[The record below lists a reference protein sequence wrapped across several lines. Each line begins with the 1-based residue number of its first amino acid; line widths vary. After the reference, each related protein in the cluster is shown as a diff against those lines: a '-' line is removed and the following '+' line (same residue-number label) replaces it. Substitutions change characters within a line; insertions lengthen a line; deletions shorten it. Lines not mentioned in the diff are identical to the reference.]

1 MTKHDLCHWHCTV
14 AFYYTEHLPKAG
26 KQQDNAMAPLTK
38 LDSKLSWVYLINLI
52 FYIIPLFTVRFA
64 LWQYISMAAA
74 LLLFLLCY
82 FQAYRCNRRDI
93 HWPIAGIVLVAA
105 LITPVNPGSVSMF
118 AYAGFFI
125 GFAYAL
131 RRYLV
136 LMSLLLALLVLL
148 KLTLTIHWNLF
159 LVMGLPIVLAVSFL
173 GRAEQAKLRHRMAE
187 QQSED
192 EIKQLATMVER
203 ERIARD
209 LHDIL
214 GHTLSSIILKAD
226 LTEKLLARQHTQA
239 AQQQL
244 TELSQIARDA
254 LSQVR
259 QSVSGYKHQG
269 LAAEVAR
276 LLSRLRDAG
285 FHAVLQG
292 DMPQLDARR
301 ETALILALTELV
313 TNVIRHSKGDSCS
326 LSFLQQGDE
335 FTVYLSDNGQTSDI
349 KEGNGISGLRQ
360 RIAAIGGTLAMQQHD
375 GVTARIQFPLQEH
388 A

>member
-1 MTKHDLCHWHCTV
+1 
-14 AFYYTEHLPKAG
+14 
-26 KQQDNAMAPLTK
+26 MAPLNK

-64 LWQYISMAAA
+64 LWQYASMAAA
-74 LLLFLLCY
+74 LLLFLVCY
-82 FQAYRCNRRDI
+82 FWAYRCRRTDM
-93 HWPIAGIVLVAA
+93 HWPIAGMILVAV

-131 RRYLV
+131 RRYV
-136 LMSLLLALLVLL
+136 LLMTLLLALLVLL
-148 KLTLTIHWNLF
+148 ELTLTIHWNLF
-159 LVMGLPIVLAVSFL
+159 LVMGMPIVLAVSFL
-173 GRAEQAKLRHRMAE
+173 GRAEQAKLRHRQAE

-214 GHTLSSIILKAD
+214 GHILSSVILKAD
-226 LTEKLLARQHTQA
+226 LAEKLLARQQTDA
-239 AQQQL
+239 ARQQL
-244 TELSQIARDA
+244 AELSQIARDA

-259 QSVSGYKHQG
+259 QSVSGYQHQG
-269 LAAEVAR
+269 LAAEVAK

-285 FHAVLQG
+285 FQAELKGCIPALPEQ
-292 DMPQLDARR
+292 Q
-301 ETALILALTELV
+301 ETALLLALTELT
-313 TNVIRHSKGDSCS
+313 TNVIRHSKGDLCQ
-326 LSFLQQGDE
+326 LSFAQQGN
-335 FTVYLSDNGQTSDI
+335 TLNVCLADNGNSLNDAKGI
-349 KEGNGISGLRQ
+349 SEGNGLSGLRQ
-360 RIAAIGGTLAMQQHD
+360 RLAAINAIFSLQTND
-375 GVTARIQFPLQEH
+375 GVCASINLPVQEQS

>member
-1 MTKHDLCHWHCTV
+1 
-14 AFYYTEHLPKAG
+14 
-26 KQQDNAMAPLTK
+26 MAPLTK

-136 LMSLLLALLVLL
+136 LMTLLLALLVLL

-209 LHDIL
+209 MHDIL

-349 KEGNGISGLRQ
+349 KEGNGISGLRE
-360 RIAAIGGTLAMQQHD
+360 RIAAIGGTLAMQQQD

>member
-1 MTKHDLCHWHCTV
+1 MTPYH
-14 AFYYTEHLPKAG
+14 
-26 KQQDNAMAPLTK
+26 K
-38 LDSKLSWVYLINLI
+38 LERKLSWVYLINLV

-64 LWQYISMAAA
+64 LWQYLSMAAA
-74 LLLFLLCY
+74 LLLFLVCY
-82 FQAYRCNRRDI
+82 FWAYRCNRNEM
-93 HWPIAGIVLVAA
+93 HWPIAGIVLVAT

-131 RRYLV
+131 PRYLL
-136 LMSLLLALLVLL
+136 LMALLLALLVLL
-148 KLTLTIHWNLF
+148 ELTLTIHWKLF
-159 LVMGLPIVLAVSFL
+159 LLMGGPIVLAVSLL
-173 GRAEQAKLRHRMAE
+173 GRAEQAKQRHRLAE
-187 QQSED
+187 LQSED

-226 LTEKLLARQHTQA
+226 LAEKLLARQQTGA

-269 LAAEVAR
+269 LSTEVAR
-276 LLSRLRDAG
+276 LLNRLRDAG
-285 FHAVLQG
+285 FQAMLTG
-292 DMPQLDARR
+292 DIPQLDARR

-326 LSFLQQGDE
+326 LSFVQRDQE
-335 FTVYLSDNGQTSDI
+335 FIICLNDNGQSSEI
-349 KEGNGISGLRQ
+349 KEGNGITGLRE
-360 RIAAIGGTLAMQQHD
+360 RLAAIGASLALQQQD
-375 GVTARIQFPLQEH
+375 GVTARIQLPLQER

>member
-1 MTKHDLCHWHCTV
+1 MTPYD
-14 AFYYTEHLPKAG
+14 
-26 KQQDNAMAPLTK
+26 K
-38 LDSKLSWVYLINLI
+38 LESKLSWVYLINLI

-64 LWQYISMAAA
+64 LWQYLSMLAA
-74 LLLFLLCY
+74 LVLFLLCY
-82 FQAYRCNRRDI
+82 FWAYRSCRNNM
-93 HWPIAGIVLVAA
+93 HWPIAGIVLVAT
-105 LITPVNPGSVSMF
+105 LITPVNPGSIAMF

-125 GFAYAL
+125 GYAYPLRHFLWLMAAL
-131 RRYLV
+131 V
-136 LMSLLLALLVLL
+136 AVLLLLE
-148 KLTLTIHWNLF
+148 LTLTIPWRLF
-159 LVMGLPIVLAVSFL
+159 LYMGVPIVLGVSFL
-173 GRAEQAKLRHRMAE
+173 GRAEQAKQRHRVAE
-187 QQSED
+187 LQSED

-226 LTEKLLARQHTQA
+226 LAEKLLARQHTDA

-244 TELSQIARDA
+244 TELSQIARDT

-269 LAAEVAR
+269 LAAEVTK

-285 FHAVLQG
+285 FQAELQG
-292 DMPQLDARR
+292 EVPQLDSRR

-313 TNVIRHSKGDSCS
+313 TNVMRHSKGERCQ
-326 LSFLQQGDE
+326 LSFVTQPNSLQMCI
-335 FTVYLSDNGQTSDI
+335 SDNGQSDAI
-349 KEGNGISGLRQ
+349 SEGNGLRGLRE
-360 RIAAIGGTLAMQQHD
+360 RLAAIDGSLSTTQHD
-375 GVTARIQFPLQEH
+375 GFTATIQLPLQESR

>member
-1 MTKHDLCHWHCTV
+1 
-14 AFYYTEHLPKAG
+14 
-26 KQQDNAMAPLTK
+26 MAPYDK
-38 LDSKLSWVYLINLI
+38 LESKLSWVYLINLI
-52 FYIIPLFTVRFA
+52 FYIIPLFTVRFV
-64 LWQYISMAAA
+64 LWQYVSMAMA

-82 FQAYRCNRRDI
+82 FWAYRCSRNDM
-93 HWPIAGIVLVAA
+93 HWPIAGIVLVAT
-105 LITPVNPGSVSMF
+105 LITPVNPGSVAMF

-125 GFAYAL
+125 GYAYSLRHFLWLMAAL
-131 RRYLV
+131 V
-136 LMSLLLALLVLL
+136 AVLLLLE
-148 KLTLTIHWNLF
+148 LTLTIPWRLF
-159 LVMGLPIVLAVSFL
+159 LYMGVPIVLGVSFL
-173 GRAEQAKLRHRMAE
+173 GRAEQAKQRHRAAE
-187 QQSED
+187 LQSED

-226 LTEKLLARQHTQA
+226 LAEKLLARQQADA

-254 LSQVR
+254 LGQVR

-269 LAAEVAR
+269 LSVAVTK

-285 FHAVLQG
+285 FQAVLKG
-292 DMPQLDARR
+292 EIPQLDARR

-326 LSFLQQGDE
+326 LSFLQQGSE
-335 FTVYLSDNGQTSDI
+335 FSICLSDNGQSVAIT
-349 KEGNGISGLRQ
+349 EGNGISGLRE
-360 RIAAIGGTLAMQQHD
+360 RLAAIGASLTLQQQH
-375 GVTARIQFPLQEH
+375 GVSALIQLPQQEN
-388 A
+388 AQ